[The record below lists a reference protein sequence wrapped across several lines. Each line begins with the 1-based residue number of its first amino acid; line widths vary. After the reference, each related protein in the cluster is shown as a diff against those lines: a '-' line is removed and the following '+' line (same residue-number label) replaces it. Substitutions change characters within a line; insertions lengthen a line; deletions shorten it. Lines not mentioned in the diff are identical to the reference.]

1 MWAWQREFS
10 VILDR
15 FLTFYPPNNLKN
27 QNFQKLKIN
36 SRTFYH
42 FTLVYYKWQSYDVW
56 FLRYRARQTGFFVM
70 LDHFL
75 PFYSPNNP
83 KNQNFWKMKNKKNPL
98 EILSFN
104 ASVPKI
110 MIICYT
116 VPEIWLFWAIFFPF
130 TPLTVWKMKI
140 SKKWIKLLEI
150 LSFYTS
156 VPKIITLWYSVNET
170 WRVTDVI
177 VIFHFGLF
185 LPFYLPKKW
194 KFQKNEKVPGDIIIL
209 HKCTKNYD

>member
-1 MWAWQREFS
+1 MMYGFWDIER
-10 VILDR
+10 DR
-15 FLTFYPPNNLKN
+15 QVFLSSWTIFCPFTPLTI
-27 QNFQKLKIN
+27 QKIKI
-36 SRTFYH
+36 FE
-42 FTLVYYKWQSYDVW
+42 KWKKK
-56 FLRYRARQTGFFVM
+56 QT
-70 LDHFL
+70 
-75 PFYSPNNP
+75 
-83 KNQNFWKMKNKKNPL
+83 L

-156 VPKIITLWYSVNET
+156 VPKIITLWYSVRET

-177 VIFHFGLF
+177 VIFHVGLF